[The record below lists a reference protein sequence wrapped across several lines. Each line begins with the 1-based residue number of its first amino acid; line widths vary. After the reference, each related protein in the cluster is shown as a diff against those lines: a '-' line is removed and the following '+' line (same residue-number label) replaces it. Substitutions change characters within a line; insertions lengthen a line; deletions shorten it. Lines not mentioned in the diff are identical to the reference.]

1 MAQQEAEPENLMYY
15 RKLTLLCATHSR
27 LGKNSVANSLSPSD
41 FQLIFQI
48 MDPTKVLQSV
58 NCLPLLSFVK
68 GFKWI
73 AHSRIRYPSMCL
85 TIENNGLT
93 ALKQSNHFGSLYS
106 SMILRCNINSYYF
119 KVQNK
124 Q

>member
-27 LGKNSVANSLSPSD
+27 LGKNSVANSLSLSD

-58 NCLPLLSFVK
+58 IVCLYFPLLRVS
-68 GFKWI
+68 
-73 AHSRIRYPSMCL
+73 
-85 TIENNGLT
+85 NGLHT
-93 ALKQSNHFGSLYS
+93 LE
-106 SMILRCNINSYYF
+106 
-119 KVQNK
+119 
-124 Q
+124 